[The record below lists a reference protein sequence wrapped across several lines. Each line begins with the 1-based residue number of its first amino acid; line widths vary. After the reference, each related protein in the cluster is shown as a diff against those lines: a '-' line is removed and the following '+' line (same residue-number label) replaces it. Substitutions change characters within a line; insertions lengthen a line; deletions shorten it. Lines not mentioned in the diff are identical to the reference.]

1 MDAVRPDAV
10 LNTVKPAAG
19 EAGASAKSGP
29 PFDEVMNAKSAEGGA
44 KRLPQLEVREVPT
57 LPPPNEDKVLRL
69 TAERKEQAQA
79 PGGIEKLTDDLQ
91 AGHHRLKE
99 LVDELKTRTYSPQEL
114 LGIQAEMHDI
124 QVQIEVTT
132 KVVAEATS
140 SVRNLMQQQ
149 A

>member
-10 LNTVKPAAG
+10 LNTVKPAG
-19 EAGASAKSGP
+19 SEGGAAAKGGP
-29 PFDEVMNAKSAEGGA
+29 PFDEVMNAKGAESGTR
-44 KRLPQLEVREVPT
+44 RLPQLEVREVPT

-69 TAERKEQAQA
+69 TAEKKEQAKA

-91 AGHHRLKE
+91 AGHQRMQE

>member
-1 MDAVRPDAV
+1 MDAVRPDAIP
-10 LNTVKPAAG
+10 NPVKPPAG
-19 EAGASAKSGP
+19 EAGVSAKGGP
-29 PFDEVMNAKSAEGGA
+29 PFAEVMDHAAQ

-69 TAERKEQAQA
+69 AAQKKGEA
-79 PGGIEKLTDDLQ
+79 QVPGGIDKLTNDLQ
-91 AGHHRLKE
+91 AGHRRMHE
-99 LVDELKTRTYSPQEL
+99 LVEELKTKTYSPQEL
-114 LGIQAEMHDI
+114 LGIQAEMHDL

-149 A
+149 G